1 MFKAKHIMTTDVVT
15 VDPDDTI
22 DEAVSLLLE
31 HEISGLPV
39 LDTTG
44 SLVGII
50 TEFDC
55 SVAENEDWV
64 RVADILRNHHMR
76 RLPVTRDGKLVG
88 IIARHD
94 LMRTIRDAR
103 RRVRKELARNAAS
116 SSTGK
121 LLPGQAPE
129 ALVPEEPAEGFR

>member
-1 MFKAKHIMTTDVVT
+1 MFKAKDVMTTDVVT
-15 VDPDDTI
+15 VNLDDTI
-22 DEAVSLLLE
+22 DDAVSLLLE

-39 LDTTG
+39 LDTAG

-50 TEFDC
+50 TEFDLLELIC
-55 SVAENEDWV
+55 DCRAERDKVRHYMSTDVCTVAENEDWV
-64 RVADILRNHHMR
+64 RVADIFRNHHMR

-116 SSTGK
+116 S
-121 LLPGQAPE
+121 
-129 ALVPEEPAEGFR
+129 